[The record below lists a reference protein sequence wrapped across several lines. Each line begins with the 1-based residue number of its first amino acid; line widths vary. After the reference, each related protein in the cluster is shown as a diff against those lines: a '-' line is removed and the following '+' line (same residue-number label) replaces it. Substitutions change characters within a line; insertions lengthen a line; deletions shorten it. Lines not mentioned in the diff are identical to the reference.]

1 MSLGRF
7 PKLSLKSGK
16 WDKKGREKSASKITS
31 GDPFI
36 FEIQVQGNSFQLL
49 RHGKEKK
56 NLQWK
61 YSLKAGL
68 YPKFHEITEFAV
80 CGLV

>member
-36 FEIQVQGNSFQLL
+36 FEIQVQGNSLQLL

-56 NLQWK
+56 PAVEIFPE
-61 YSLKAGL
+61 SRFV
-68 YPKFHEITEFAV
+68 PKIP
-80 CGLV
+80 